1 MPKILLSYRQCFAV
15 LCKKKKNKKK
25 LAELKIHRF
34 FSLLVHAILSV
45 KQFWIFLSNI
55 LYFASLFIFRLSN
68 PQIYNQCLR
77 EFFQNDFFFHLNI
90 VF

>member
-1 MPKILLSYRQCFAV
+1 MLYFV
-15 LCKKKKNKKK
+15 KKKQKQK
-25 LAELKIHRF
+25 LAELEIHRF

-55 LYFASLFIFRLSN
+55 LYFASLFIFRLSK

-77 EFFQNDFFFHLNI
+77 EFFQNDFFFT
-90 VF
+90 

>member
-1 MPKILLSYRQCFAV
+1 MPKILLSYRQCAV
-15 LCKKKKNKKK
+15 LKKTS
-25 LAELKIHRF
+25 LIHRF

-55 LYFASLFIFRLSN
+55 LYFASLFIFRLSK